1 MAIDGLSMRL
11 LADGD
16 AHILAPLIASY
27 AQMLRR
33 GAPRRPDEYYAEIL
47 LQDKTAEVLGAFR
60 DDQLVGFTI
69 FFDLPEA
76 ISGRRTGQLDDL
88 YIDHPHRG
96 LGISSE
102 LVKQLVVIGT
112 TRNWTY
118 LRWLVSEKNE
128 IAMRIYSSLAEP
140 AAFNSF
146 VIPVNPSLELSA

>member
-1 MAIDGLSMRL
+1 MALDGLSMRL

-33 GAPRRPDEYYAEIL
+33 GAPRRPDEYYAETL
-47 LQDKTAEVLGAFR
+47 LQDQTAEVLGAFR
-60 DDQLVGFTI
+60 DKQLVGFTI

-88 YIDHPHRG
+88 FIEHQHRG

-102 LVKQLVVIGT
+102 LVNKLVEIGK

-118 LRWLVSEKNE
+118 LRWLVSEKND

-140 AAFNSF
+140 AAFKSF
-146 VIPVNPSLELSA
+146 VIPVNPSNELSA